1 MLLGNY
7 TQLNANVGTNVGGF
21 TNPYA
26 WMQTSN
32 MMAFYCGDAIVSG
45 TSDKYSFN
53 AGYIPPYS
61 WHLAPK
67 AGGLAM
73 NITGLSSINFDLIP
87 QYLAVA
93 DFTGSGDLT
102 ATIIGLG
109 NIISAFTGSSS
120 FTADINAKGNLSIDF
135 IGSGGLTLDITGNGT
150 ISVAMTG
157 SGTLNADLSL
167 FLNMVCA
174 MTGSGTLSADA
185 ALLVSMLCD
194 MTGSS
199 TMTASITGLKQ
210 MTASFT
216 GSGNLAADI
225 TAFGNMIVSLI
236 GSGDLDVD
244 ISAIADMSI
253 DIVVTGTGLTT
264 SNVGPAVWAAIAS
277 QNNVAGTMGEKLNDA
292 GSASNPWSDTNTYGA
307 GTKGELLQEMV
318 NNIWGQNLPDSFAE
332 GEAGEILAKI
342 QTLVDELHR
351 VRGLKLGEPATQ
363 TLTNLTAG
371 DINIAVTGDLTDT
384 TTFTRQP

>member
-1 MLLGNY
+1 MSLLGNY
-7 TQLNANVGTNVGGF
+7 TQLNANVGTNIGGF

-32 MMAFYCGDAIVSG
+32 MMSFYCGDAIVSG
-45 TSDKYSFN
+45 ITDKYSFN
-53 AGYIPPYS
+53 GGYVPPYS

-73 NITGLSSINFDLIP
+73 NVSGSSSINIDLIP

-93 DFTGSGDLT
+93 AFTGSGDLT
-102 ATIIGLG
+102 VTIIGLG
-109 NIISAFTGSSS
+109 NIIAAFTGSSS
-120 FTADINAKGNLSIDF
+120 FTADINAQGNLTIDF
-135 IGSGGLTLDITGNGT
+135 IGSGGLTLDITGNGAMT
-150 ISVAMTG
+150 VAMTG
-157 SGTLNADLSL
+157 SGTLSAELSL

-199 TMTASITGLKQ
+199 TMTASITGLKE

-216 GSGNLAADI
+216 GSGDLVADI
-225 TAFGNMIVSLI
+225 NAFGNMIINLI

-244 ISAIADMSI
+244 ISAVADMSI

-264 SNVGPAVWAAIAS
+264 ANVGPAVWAAIAS
-277 QNNVAGTMGEKLNDA
+277 QNDIAGTMGEKLNDA
-292 GSASNPWSDTNTYGA
+292 GSSSNPWSDTT
-307 GTKGELLQEMV
+307 TTDQELKANCCKKWL
-318 NNIWGQNLPDSFAE
+318 IIFGDNLYLLLS
-332 GEAGEILAKI
+332 
-342 QTLVDELHR
+342 QR
-351 VRGLKLGEPATQ
+351 VRLEKYLLK
-363 TLTNLTAG
+363 
-371 DINIAVTGDLTDT
+371 
-384 TTFTRQP
+384 FKH